1 MEEIINKDIINIDNL
16 CDDFTKK
23 TIITKKESINENQH
37 PDKVKE
43 TIEVKENIKKIIK
56 LKKVVDK
63 VVDKVIV
70 KKVIVK
76 KVIVIKDIVVVPE
89 RKEVQAH
96 GFTWENELLM
106 NVYKATH
113 NELKEIKYN
122 SKMDLPA
129 TLNRLD
135 VCDISVKTSC
145 SPNAVYMSDCLRMF
159 DAVSS
164 DKPLHMV
171 VVHYTQDDINN
182 TKKINSIIEIDLTT
196 SHKLLFG
203 ELTRAQLEELDKA
216 VKSVPQ
222 KRKPTAEEYNYMYS
236 IRNKLQVLSNAIHL
250 DIKCNSTQSRLQCS
264 FNSFQKF
271 IEHNPSKVIAKSN
284 SNEFRGGHISLE
296 ITSSRRVFKSK
307 I

>member
-1 MEEIINKDIINIDNL
+1 MEEIINIDNL
-16 CDDFTKK
+16 CNDFTTK
-23 TIITKKESINENQH
+23 TIISKKEDINENLH
-37 PDKVKE
+37 PDKVIDKLE

-63 VVDKVIV
+63 VVVDKVVVDKVIV
-70 KKVIVK
+70 DKV
-76 KVIVIKDIVVVPE
+76 VITE

-96 GFTWENELLM
+96 GFTWEQELLL

-113 NELKEIKYN
+113 NELKQIKYN

-129 TLNRLD
+129 KLNRLD
-135 VCDISVKTSC
+135 MCDISVKTSC

-159 DAVSS
+159 DAVTS

-196 SHKLLFG
+196 SCKLLFG

-284 SNEFRGGHISLE
+284 SNEFRGGQISLE